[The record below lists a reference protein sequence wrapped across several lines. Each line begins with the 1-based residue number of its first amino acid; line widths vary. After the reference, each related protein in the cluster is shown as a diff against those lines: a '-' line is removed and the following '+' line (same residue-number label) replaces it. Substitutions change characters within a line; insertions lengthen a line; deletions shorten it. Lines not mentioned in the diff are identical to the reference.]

1 MDIKNANNEI
11 SSVVETI
18 QPVSALNK
26 NKTADERKRS
36 KIFQI
41 QSEEDKEPL
50 RFTIEDIEDLPK
62 ELNSLMDDLHTSIGF
77 FMHEDL
83 ENQVVVEIKDR
94 DTNEL
99 IKQIPP
105 EALLKI
111 REKMVELTGLLF
123 DQII

>member
-111 REKMVELTGLLF
+111 SEKMVELTGLLF